1 MFFVV
6 RSNDSFNFPLGLTK
20 YIVIV
25 LVLCTFCSAGNP
37 SSVGTNQVI
46 QAGLRTLR
54 SRPQTSTMA
63 KTQQRRKEEPTLR
76 NPSTPLRRHHRTGRL
91 KKESQPRTAA
101 LRNRP
106 AGTGSWDST
115 EVATARCSCHA
126 SYRERASACKAQ
138 VRVPVT
144 QAKRR
149 RYPGSSSLKGQQ
161 RCPPTASRLPLLQ

>member
-25 LVLCTFCSAGNP
+25 LVLCTFCSAENP
-37 SSVGTNQVI
+37 SSAGTNQVL

-91 KKESQPRTAA
+91 KKESQPR
-101 LRNRP
+101 P
-106 AGTGSWDST
+106 EGTGSWDST

-126 SYRERASACKAQ
+126 SYRERASPCKAQ
-138 VRVPVT
+138 V
-144 QAKRR
+144 
-149 RYPGSSSLKGQQ
+149 
-161 RCPPTASRLPLLQ
+161 